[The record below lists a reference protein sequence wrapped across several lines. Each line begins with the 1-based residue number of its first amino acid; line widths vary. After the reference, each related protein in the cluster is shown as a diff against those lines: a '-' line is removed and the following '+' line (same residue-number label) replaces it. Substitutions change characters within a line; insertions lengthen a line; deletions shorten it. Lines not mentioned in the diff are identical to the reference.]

1 MHTAFNL
8 VPLAPVPP
16 AIAQMSIVDRMV
28 EVIRRK
34 RLEGQPTT
42 ITDFLHAE
50 ETCDLSEA
58 QIGAH
63 IGAAKRVMNAEVV
76 RHDQPATPVMP
87 WDMDRTYRKQRV
99 AEAAGIL
106 VALPLGNCTV
116 DAFAHLHQGFS
127 ANELRDLWHEI
138 LAEAFT
144 ILQLRG
150 HAGAPS

>member
-1 MHTAFNL
+1 MQTSFNV
-8 VPLAPVPP
+8 VPLAPIPP
-16 AIAQMSIVDRMV
+16 SIAQMSIVDRLV

-42 ITDFLHAE
+42 IIDFLHAE

-76 RHDQPATPVMP
+76 RHDQPAAPVMP
-87 WDMDRTYRKQRV
+87 WDLDRDYRRQRV
-99 AEAAGIL
+99 AKAAGII
-106 VALPLGNCTV
+106 VDLPLSDCSV

-127 ANELRDLWHEI
+127 ANELADLWSEI
-138 LAEAFT
+138 LGEAFAIIQQRKFAT
-144 ILQLRG
+144 
-150 HAGAPS
+150 A

>member
-1 MHTAFNL
+1 MHTAFNV
-8 VPLAPVPP
+8 VPLAPIPP
-16 AIAQMSIVDRMV
+16 SIAQMSIAERLV

-63 IGAAKRVMNAEVV
+63 IGAAKRLMKGEVV

-87 WDMDRTYRKQRV
+87 WDLDRNYRKERV
-99 AEAAGIL
+99 AHAAGTL
-106 VALPLGNCTV
+106 VALPLSNCSV
-116 DAFAHLHQGFS
+116 EAFAGLHQGYS
-127 ANELRDLWHEI
+127 ANELRDLWPEI
-138 LAEAFT
+138 LTEAFAV
-144 ILQLRG
+144 IQQRKF
-150 HAGAPS
+150 AGARS

>member
-1 MHTAFNL
+1 MHTSFNV
-8 VPLAPVPP
+8 VPLAPIPP
-16 AIAQMSIVDRMV
+16 AIAQMSIVERLV
-28 EVIRRK
+28 EVIRRQ

-63 IGAAKRVMNAEVV
+63 IGAAKRVMKAEVV

-87 WDMDRTYRKQRV
+87 WDMDRAYRKQRV

-106 VALPLGNCTV
+106 VALPLDNCNA

-127 ANELRDLWHEI
+127 ANELCDLWHEI
-138 LAEAFT
+138 LTEAFT
-144 ILQLRG
+144 ILQLRK
-150 HAGAPS
+150 HAGRPS